1 MTCELFRAA
10 MTSQQ
15 RAHSCPF
22 PHDIATKRPQL
33 GVSLLAPSPNPRPLL
48 HLLGATDQELQKE
61 MARGHPYQF
70 NLGHGRSF
78 KDYKEAANALME
90 RNMPDVLND
99 RQTTVVFIP
108 DTHLPKEPRVV
119 DVARF
124 VSRKQKLDEMADDI
138 GQDVLEEIS
147 MKPGPPKE
155 IQHAKG
161 DLVEKELFQ
170 ELKQF

>member
-1 MTCELFRAA
+1 MT
-10 MTSQQ
+10 TQQ

-33 GVSLLAPSPNPRPLL
+33 GVSLLAPSPNLRPLL

-90 RNMPDVLND
+90 RNMPDVVND

-108 DTHLPKEPRVV
+108 DTLAQGAQGGRC
-119 DVARF
+119 DTWT
-124 VSRKQKLDEMADDI
+124 
-138 GQDVLEEIS
+138 
-147 MKPGPPKE
+147 
-155 IQHAKG
+155 AKRDPTCQG
-161 DLVEKELFQ
+161 RSC
-170 ELKQF
+170 

>member
-1 MTCELFRAA
+1 MTCEHFRAA

-99 RQTTVVFIP
+99 QQTTVVFIP

-119 DVARF
+119 DVTRFEARK
-124 VSRKQKLDEMADDI
+124 RKLDDMADDT
-138 GQDVLEEIS
+138 GQAVLDDVGVKFIL
-147 MKPGPPKE
+147 
-155 IQHAKG
+155 
-161 DLVEKELFQ
+161 
-170 ELKQF
+170 